1 MVERR
6 REGLM
11 GEGEEGVDLKI
22 VDVLMVR
29 ELSEFLEV

>member
-6 REGLM
+6 SEGLM
-11 GEGEEGVDLKI
+11 EEGEEGVDLKI

-29 ELSEFLEV
+29 EL